1 MCSVVYQSLGMNYYT
16 LIADA
21 YPPFTDCDRYYQT
34 KCKHVIRFNWQ
45 YIKIKFQPISSKT
58 MSSK

>member
-45 YIKIKFQPISSKT
+45 YII
-58 MSSK
+58 